1 MLTFRDLQE
10 IGKLIDEKIDEK
22 FKVAFRLLPT
32 KEEFFSRMDALSK
45 EIKDMR
51 EEFAAHSIS
60 HDTLTE
66 KDEEL
71 DVRVLV
77 LEKKIGIPTQKN

>member
-10 IGKLIDEKIDEK
+10 IGKLIDEKIDEQ

-60 HDTLTE
+60 HDRLDE
-66 KDEEL
+66 KDEDL
-71 DVRVLV
+71 DGRVLV
-77 LEKKIGIPTQKN
+77 LEKKVGIHDRGN